1 MKNTLKILAIVI
13 AMVFNQIVM
22 PMNVVASDYE
32 DDSEEVVFEFYD
44 IDEEDEN
51 WEEFYEDY
59 IDNEDEEWYD
69 EDESEEEEDEE
80 YEDEDEEYYEDDED
94 WEYEYDEEYFDDE
107 EEDEEDYEEDEVDEE
122 DEEWS
127 DEDEDYEDE
136 DDYDDED
143 EDWDDY
149 DDEEEEE
156 DNPEDDEY
164 EYEYDY
170 DFVPTYVEDEIA
182 SSCLNDEEQAREVA
196 ETYDFIFISYN
207 DGVALFDTNGKDPLS
222 FVNGDIELPSW
233 LHFQLVVECEFEVV
247 PVEPTDPIDED
258 GDGYAE
264 GIAIGVPIDE
274 INFGDFFEIGID
286 E

>member
-69 EDESEEEEDEE
+69 EDESEDEE
-80 YEDEDEEYYEDDED
+80 YEEEDDEYYEDDED

-107 EEDEEDYEEDEVDEE
+107 EEYDEEDYEDEEVDEE

-143 EDWDDY
+143 EDWDEDK
-149 DDEEEEE
+149 EEEE
-156 DNPEDDEY
+156 DNPEDDDEY

-207 DGVALFDTNGKDPLS
+207 DGVALFNTNGKDPLS
-222 FVNGDIELPSW
+222 FVNGDVELPSW

-274 INFGDFFEIGID
+274 IDFGDFFEIGID